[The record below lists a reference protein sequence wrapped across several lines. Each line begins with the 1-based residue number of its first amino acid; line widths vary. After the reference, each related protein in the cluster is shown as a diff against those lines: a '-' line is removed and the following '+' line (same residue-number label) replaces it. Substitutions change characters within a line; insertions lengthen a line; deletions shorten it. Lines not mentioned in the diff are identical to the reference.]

1 MIFYVVKIYA
11 FYKLTNNNVLIR
23 ILLRELNSKKLEVYE
38 IRLHIIIYI
47 YIVSIYNYQ
56 GCLIIRLR
64 YIPFE
69 PVG

>member
-56 GCLIIRLR
+56 GCLNK
-64 YIPFE
+64 
-69 PVG
+69 